1 VVRAFILYL
10 IDDSGNQATKTKLM
24 YRTLLA
30 CLRNIVNFFWSK
42 MTIKYNNEINAELK
56 VAEKAIAF
64 LKIEEAARGDSSNGQ
79 LDQLQRRCQFF

>member
-30 CLRNIVNFFWSK
+30 CLRNIENFWSK

-56 VAEKAIAF
+56 VAEKTIAF

-79 LDQLQRRCQFF
+79 LDQSQRCQFF